1 MEITLPVLFFLSI
14 PEMIAFSL
22 FVLTINK
29 SLKHWKKGVI
39 IGVFLALAVY
49 CLRLIPITFGVHT
62 LILISLSVTIFF
74 IVFNLNLIKT
84 ILSVLLGQLI
94 IIVGE
99 FFSIVII
106 PNRLGISNE
115 YIFEN
120 CVLWIAFG
128 WFSVILVIIVT
139 FILHKVTLR

>member
-1 MEITLPVLFFLSI
+1 MEMTLPVLFFLSI
-14 PEMIAFSL
+14 PEMIALSL
-22 FVLTINK
+22 FVLALNK
-29 SLKHWKKGVI
+29 SLNYWKKGVI
-39 IGVFLALAVY
+39 VGVFLALTVY

-94 IIVGE
+94 IIIGE

-115 YIFEN
+115 DIFEN
-120 CVLWIAFG
+120 SVLWITFG

-139 FILHKVTLR
+139 FIIYKFTLR